1 MVKVESFQTVIAVPP
16 EDRFHFITHVS
27 LLLSSSV
34 VRPFGNRHSWDF
46 LASLLRMHRH
56 HPYSS
61 SLLSTAEPLSTWS
74 SQFQLLRTSYEE
86 VRANHMDV
94 LLRAQRLETHSGQET
109 RESSRYR
116 ALHDIETMVRKDCS
130 RTFSNLLFFKSSV
143 VQALVV
149 RLLLIFA
156 VEHPQLGY
164 KQGMTDILA
173 ILLLCLFCERW
184 RGNSDDSFGGM
195 SRHTRELL
203 DSHLKVDRGRMEEE
217 IAAVAQLLGQWRK
230 LRVEVPSSRESWK
243 RCVI

>member
-1 MVKVESFQTVIAVPP
+1 MVKVESFQTIIAIPP
-16 EDRFHFITHVS
+16 SDRFHFITHVA
-27 LLLSSSV
+27 LLLSSFL
-34 VRPFGNRHSWDF
+34 VRPLGNRHSRYL

-56 HPYSS
+56 HPYRSS
-61 SLLSTAEPLSTWS
+61 PFSTPEPLSTWS

-164 KQGMTDILA
+164 KQGMTDLLA

-184 RGNSDDSFGGM
+184 RGNSEETFGGM
-195 SRHTRELL
+195 SRHTRDLL
-203 DSHLKVDRGRMEEE
+203 DAHLKVDRRRIEAEV
-217 IAAVAQLLGQWRK
+217 AAVAQLLGQWRNMIIGV
-230 LRVEVPSSRESWK
+230 RSRSGSWR